1 MTIKEEVKKEWAK
14 GAKWVAPKWVDRIID
29 LTIQKTLEEVEEI
42 LKRNICCRTDN
53 LMICLKKG
61 TGVCVYGGELEGYC
75 GGIPIVD
82 IFKELKE
89 MRKDEN

>member
-1 MTIKEEVKKEWAK
+1 MKIKQEILKEF
-14 GAKWVAPKWVDRIID
+14 PNYMHPSLSRCID
-29 LTIQKTLEEVEEI
+29 LAIQKTLEEVEEI

-89 MRKDEN
+89 MRKDD